1 MHVNAHLDVDMVA
14 VETEDEVSVLL
25 ELAAPAAEPTDATRP
40 AATLQVV
47 LDRSG
52 SMAEDGRLEGA
63 KTALLAL
70 IDRLEPTDNFGLVA
84 FDDEALVV
92 VPAGPLADKDRARAA
107 VSALEVG
114 GMTDLSSGYL
124 RGLQEARRVAG
135 AAGATVLLISDGHAN
150 QGVTDHDRLR
160 GIAAQAFKHGVTTA
174 TLGYGLGYD
183 ELLLGAIADSG
194 AGEALFAEDPDTAGK
209 LISTQV
215 EGLLAKS
222 AQAASL
228 MIKMHRPVASVFVM
242 GGLPTVQ
249 LPDASVMVELGD
261 LWAGETR
268 KLLLR
273 FHVPA
278 MPALGLA
285 TVAELTLQYVEL
297 PSLDSH
303 TVTLPISVN
312 VVPGD
317 QAAGRIP
324 NPVVTTEAAFQ
335 QAQEAKRQAS
345 EALRHGDATS
355 ARSLLLSA
363 GSTIEDAMMSAP
375 VGMAADLS
383 AEKAELDELADRA
396 LWDDTNRMSKETHSS
411 WHNQT
416 RKRGRPRPPESIC
429 IGQVSGGSTAAGG
442 VWACGTQCVASR
454 F

>member
-1 MHVNAHLDVDMVA
+1 MHVTAHLDVDMVA
-14 VETEDEVSVLL
+14 VETDDDVSVLL
-25 ELAAPAAEPTDATRP
+25 ELAAPAAEPTTQARP
-40 AATLQVV
+40 AATLQVA

-52 SMAEDGRLEGA
+52 SMADDGRLEGA

-92 VPAGPLADKDRARAA
+92 VPAGPLTDKDRARAA
-107 VSALEVG
+107 VAALDTG

-124 RGLQEARRVAG
+124 RGLQEARRVCG
-135 AAGATVLLISDGHAN
+135 PAGATLLLISDGHAN
-150 QGVTDHDRLR
+150 QGVTDPDQLH
-160 GIAAQAFKHGVTTA
+160 GIARQAHGHTVTTS

-183 ELLLGAIADSG
+183 ELLLGAIADAG

-209 LISTQV
+209 LVATQV
-215 EGLLAKS
+215 ERLLAKS

-228 MIKMHRPVASVFVM
+228 LISMRQPVESVMVM
-242 GGLPTVQ
+242 GGLPMVQ
-249 LPDASVMVELGD
+249 LPDTSVMVELGD

-273 FHVPA
+273 FRVPA

-297 PSLDSH
+297 PSLDTH

-324 NPVVTTEAAFQ
+324 DPVVTTEVAFQ
-335 QAQEAKRQAS
+335 QAQEAKRHAS

-363 GSTIEDAMMSAP
+363 GSTIEGAMMSAP

-396 LWDDTNRMSKETHSS
+396 LWDDTNRMSKQTHSS

-416 RKRGRPRPPESIC
+416 RKRGRPRPPETS
-429 IGQVSGGSTAAGG
+429 
-442 VWACGTQCVASR
+442 
-454 F
+454 

>member
-1 MHVNAHLDVDMVA
+1 MHVTAHLDVDVVA

-25 ELAAPAAEPTDATRP
+25 ELAAPTAAPSDATRP
-40 AATLQVV
+40 PATLQVV

-52 SMAEDGRLEGA
+52 SMAEDDRFEGA
-63 KTALLAL
+63 KAALLAL
-70 IDRLEPTDNFGLVA
+70 IDRLEPSDNFGVVA
-84 FDDEALVV
+84 FDDQAVVV
-92 VPAGPLADKDRARAA
+92 VPAGPLSNKPAARAA
-107 VSALEVG
+107 VANLELG

-124 RGLQEARRVAG
+124 RGLQEARRVCG
-135 AAGATVLLISDGHAN
+135 PAGATLLLISDGHAN
-150 QGVTDHDRLR
+150 QGVTDPDQLNAVARH
-160 GIAAQAFKHGVTTA
+160 AHTNAVTTS

-183 ELLLGAIADSG
+183 EVLLGAIADGG

-209 LISTQV
+209 LVATQV

-228 MIKMHRPVASVFVM
+228 VIAMREPVASVFVM
-242 GGLPTVQ
+242 GALPTVQ
-249 LPDASVMVELGD
+249 LPDSSVMVELGD

-285 TVAELTLQYVEL
+285 TVAELTLKYVEL
-297 PSLDSH
+297 PALDTH

-324 NPVVTTEAAFQ
+324 DPVVTTEVAFQ

-345 EALRHGDATS
+345 QALRDGDWSTAQ
-355 ARSLLLSA
+355 SLLRSA
-363 GSTIEDAMMSAP
+363 GSVLGSAMESAP
-375 VGMAADLS
+375 LGMASELA
-383 AEKAELDELADRA
+383 AEKVALEDMADRA
-396 LWDDTNRMSKETHSS
+396 EWDDANRMSKKTHSS
-411 WHNQT
+411 WHMQT
-416 RKRGRPRPPESIC
+416 RKRGRSATPERRSDC
-429 IGQVSGGSTAAGG
+429 DDQQTE
-442 VWACGTQCVASR
+442 
-454 F
+454 